1 MRSNVAFVA
10 LLVFVLFMPQG
21 SAIEQTYDVSI
32 SGILEPQKVIKF
44 TVTAPVANLS
54 FSITIFDTVD
64 GVIIFGRDS
73 LVLNATGVTT
83 MDYIPAQDG
92 SFKVKVVFV
101 TGIVVEKGFLI
112 QHVIDEEDIVPIWL
126 EIVKLRQAMA
136 ALREEIAG
144 IANMAIAIA
153 VVGTLTSLVFLIYIR
168 KVTKSVA
175 TTELDRI
182 IAEEAQQIAAQIKN
196 KGGGKS
202 A

>member
-92 SFKVKVVFV
+92 SFKVKVVFA

>member
-1 MRSNVAFVA
+1 MRSNAVFVA
-10 LLVFVLFMPQG
+10 LLALVLFMPQG

-92 SFKVKVVFV
+92 SFKVKVVFA